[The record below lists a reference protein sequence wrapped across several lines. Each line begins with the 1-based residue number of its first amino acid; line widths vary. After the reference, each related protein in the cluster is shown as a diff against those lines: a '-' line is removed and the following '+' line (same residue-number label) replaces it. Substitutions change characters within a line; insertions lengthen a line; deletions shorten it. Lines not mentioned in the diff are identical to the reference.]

1 MMTKFNKDM
10 YARMR
15 GKKDEPLSAI
25 GAKTVHVTER
35 GAPISSVPPS
45 TPTLGTVGIASP
57 TPSIEELT
65 SQHKRPR
72 TGDKQKEKVDSRSS
86 SVWDDAGV
94 ALARAQ
100 DVFNADDLKV
110 FSGVSANKVVGRH
123 LHKLV
128 QVPMQIYIL
137 HSSLLLSF
145 FFFFFFFPQ
154 VLGESLHL
162 TSEYLAQEAKV
173 KFGRSHVMTL
183 EADNL
188 KLKKDL
194 IAAMNKA
201 NLAKEKVKT
210 FTDELRTE
218 RQLTLEKDE
227 PLMDAWEKIKGIAAK
242 AVEGF

>member
-15 GKKDEPLSAI
+15 GKKDEPLSAT

-57 TPSIEELT
+57 TPLIEELT

-145 FFFFFFFPQ
+145 FFFFFFFSSGVGRESPPHLRVPGSGGQGQ
-154 VLGESLHL
+154 VWAVPCDDLGGKQFE
-162 TSEYLAQEAKV
+162 TKE
-173 KFGRSHVMTL
+173 RSNSCH
-183 EADNL
+183 
-188 KLKKDL
+188 
-194 IAAMNKA
+194 
-201 NLAKEKVKT
+201 EKS
-210 FTDELRTE
+210 
-218 RQLTLEKDE
+218 
-227 PLMDAWEKIKGIAAK
+227 
-242 AVEGF
+242 